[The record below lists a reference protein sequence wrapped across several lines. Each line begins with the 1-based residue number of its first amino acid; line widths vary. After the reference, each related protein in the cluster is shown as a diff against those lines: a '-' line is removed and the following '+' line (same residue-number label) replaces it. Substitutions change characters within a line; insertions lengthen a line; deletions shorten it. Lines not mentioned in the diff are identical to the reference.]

1 MSEKSI
7 FSRIIDGE
15 IPSQFIYQDELCV
28 CIKDIAPQAPLH
40 LLIIPR
46 KPIPR
51 LADAAP
57 EDQAILGHLMLVAG
71 EIARKYGVDEAFR
84 LVINNGA
91 GAGQTVFHLH
101 LHLMANK
108 KFKEGEMW
116 G

>member
-15 IPSQFIYQDELCV
+15 IPSQFIYQDDLCV
-28 CIKDIAPQAPLH
+28 CIKDISPQAPLH

-46 KPIPR
+46 KPIAR
-51 LADAAP
+51 LADATA
-57 EDQAILGHLMLVAG
+57 EDQAVLGHLMLVAG
-71 EIARKYGVDEAFR
+71 EIARKQGVDEAFR

-91 GAGQTVFHLH
+91 EAGQTVFHLH
-101 LHLMANK
+101 LHLLANK

-116 G
+116 E